1 MNIAETEAPLIIV
14 AKICG
19 SKEGG
24 SNRKITYSI
33 VDAYHNLCLDKKDII
48 SSELEACERLLKYTI
63 EQNEIEIAEREIT
76 ELKMTL
82 DFLP

>member
-19 SKEGG
+19 CRQGR

-33 VDAYHNLCLDKKDII
+33 VDGYHNLCVDKKDII
-48 SSELEACERLLKYTI
+48 SSELDACERLLKCTT
-63 EQNEIEIAEREIT
+63 EQNEIEIAEKEIS